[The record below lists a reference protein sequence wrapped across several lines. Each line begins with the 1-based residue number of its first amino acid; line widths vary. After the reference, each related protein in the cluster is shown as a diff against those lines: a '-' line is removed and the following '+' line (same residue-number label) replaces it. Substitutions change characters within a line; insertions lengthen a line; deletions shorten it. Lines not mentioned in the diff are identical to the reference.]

1 MTSSSLN
8 ILIIEDADI
17 IVNQLQILLTDQNS
31 TNTIRSANSAELG
44 LELVGQFFPDVF
56 ILDIKLPGI
65 SGIELLSKIKQDY
78 PMASP
83 LIIVLTN
90 MPHSIYKHA
99 CLNNGANF
107 FLDKSR
113 DFLVLPEILDSYFIK
128 NEIRNLKF
136 NPPNSSLCNSPM

>member
-1 MTSSSLN
+1 MASPSLN

-17 IVNQLQILLTDQNS
+17 IVNQLQILLTDKNS

-44 LELVGQFFPDVF
+44 LELVKKSFPDVF

-78 PMASP
+78 PFASP
-83 LIIVLTN
+83 LIIILTN
-90 MPHSIYKHA
+90 MPHASYKHA
-99 CLNNGANF
+99 CLNKGANF

-113 DFLVLPEILDSYFIK
+113 DFLVLPEILNSYFIK
-128 NEIRNLKF
+128 NDIRNLKF
-136 NPPNSSLCNSPM
+136 NPPSSSLCNSLI

>member
-17 IVNQLQILLTDQNS
+17 IVNQLQILLTDQNA
-31 TNTIRSANSAELG
+31 TNSIRSANSAELG
-44 LELVGQFFPDVF
+44 LELVGQSFPDVF